1 MLDTAVIL
9 SICGLI
15 IAIGGSVA
23 YLNKLFKA
31 INQPYKETRER
42 LDKIDTYLDNDN
54 KRIQELQAMVKQ
66 NTRAFNMSIKND
78 LVILRHLESNNNT
91 GEMQETIRGLEEWLI
106 DRQF

>member
-23 YLNKLFKA
+23 YLNKLFRA

-42 LDKIDTYLDNDN
+42 LDKIETYLDNDN
-54 KRIQELQAMVKQ
+54 KRIQELEAIVKQ
-66 NTRAFNMSIKND
+66 NTREFNMSIKND
-78 LVILRHLESNNNT
+78 MRV
-91 GEMQETIRGLEEWLI
+91 GV
-106 DRQF
+106 

>member
-23 YLNKLFKA
+23 YLNKLFRA

-42 LDKIDTYLDNDN
+42 LDKIEIYLDNDN
-54 KRIQELQAMVKQ
+54 KRIQELEAMIKQ

-78 LVILRHLESNNNT
+78 LVILRHLESDNNT
-91 GEMQETIRGLEEWLI
+91 GEMQETIKNLEEWLI
-106 DRQF
+106 DRKF